1 MTESRFP
8 RWLGLLGLPIVGVYL
23 AAASGL
29 LASDTNLTLIPVF
42 AIGPVAIVG
51 MLGIHHRL
59 AGIRDDLLLRT
70 ATVFLVVAFA
80 IFTFMLVVQQTVALQ
95 FRDLRAQAADAP
107 AVELLR
113 AIQGGVNLV
122 QLGADVA
129 FDLFYCVGVILLS
142 VVLYRTAGFG
152 RWLGVGGI
160 VVVAALLILNLV
172 SFPYV
177 PAESGLIDLGPA
189 TGVWWVLVVVRFVRW
204 SRPAGAEVDTQ
215 ALRVPGD

>member
-8 RWLGLLGLPIVGVYL
+8 RWLGLLGLTIVGVYL

-113 AIQGGVNLV
+113 AMQGGVNLV

-160 VVVAALLILNLV
+160 VVAAALLILNLV

>member
-8 RWLGLLGLPIVGVYL
+8 RWLGLLGLTIVGVYL

-160 VVVAALLILNLV
+160 VVAAALLILNLV